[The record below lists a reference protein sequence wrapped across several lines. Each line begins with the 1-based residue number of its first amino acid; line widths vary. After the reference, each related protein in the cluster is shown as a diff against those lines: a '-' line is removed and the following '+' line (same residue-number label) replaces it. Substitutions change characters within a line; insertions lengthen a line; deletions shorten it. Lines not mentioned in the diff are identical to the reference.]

1 MLLFNYPHMLPTL
14 IEYGT
19 DEWGFIYL
27 IVPHMRFHYQ
37 PFLQRRLTNHPNKWK
52 KYISVIPTFG
62 VFNMGDMVR
71 NIITGKIFIFDDKT
85 YDCDFNRKYER
96 VVEEDV
102 VSE

>member
-1 MLLFNYPHMLPTL
+1 M
-14 IEYGT
+14 E
-19 DEWGFIYL
+19 
-27 IVPHMRFHYQ
+27 
-37 PFLQRRLTNHPNKWK
+37 K
-52 KYISVIPTFG
+52 KYIKDTTFKG